1 MKHLSVSTI
10 EGYRRGV
17 AKTDTQQDIIPSH
30 NSFLRLFLDLLEKIF
45 VYDPSK
51 RITARQA
58 LEHPWF
64 RELAIP
70 DDGTEAAKIRLERLR
85 ADPEYTHSRPV
96 NVA

>member
-1 MKHLSVSTI
+1 MKRLGVSTTDGPI
-10 EGYRRGV
+10 CGV
-17 AKTDTQQDIIPSH
+17 KRTDTQQDIIPSH
-30 NSFLRLFLDLLEKIF
+30 NTFLRLFLDLLEKIF

-58 LEHPWF
+58 LDHPWF

-85 ADPEYTHSRPV
+85 ADPDYTHSRPV

>member
-1 MKHLSVSTI
+1 MKHLSVSTSQ
-10 EGYRRGV
+10 GWSGGV
-17 AKTDTQQDIIPSH
+17 TRTDTQQDIIPSH
-30 NSFLRLFLDLLEKIF
+30 NPFLRLFLDLLEKIF

-58 LEHPWF
+58 LDHPWF
-64 RELAIP
+64 RDMAIP